1 MTDMTA
7 IDIDDTRTQIIARIP
22 APDETGGL
30 DLFVDMLWSKKS
42 ATGEYQIIEPKTE
55 ADAHALAQPVQ
66 SKSPG
71 LFRRT
76 LGRVKAAISKA
87 VATVREA
94 TQWLFHDVPNPHL
107 IQRFRNR
114 FFGYKGKHHTAA
126 AWYGRQRSTSA
137 AVVITRER
145 RMRAQQTSRTKEG
158 VLSSYFPLPEYWV
171 SHMVGLIETIREEHS
186 IFHPSTGRHWEC
198 S

>member
-1 MTDMTA
+1 MTIME
-7 IDIDDTRTQIIARIP
+7 IDDTEVIQRRAIL
-22 APDETGGL
+22 PDETGGIE
-30 DLFVDMLWSKKS
+30 LFVTMLAKKDATSEHQIVKAS
-42 ATGEYQIIEPKTE
+42 AK
-55 ADAHALAQPVQ
+55 PVVRR
-66 SKSPG
+66 SPG
-71 LFRRT
+71 LLRRT

-94 TQWLFHDVPNPHL
+94 TAWLFSEIPNPKL
-107 IQRFRNR
+107 ITRFRNR
-114 FFGYKGKHHTAA
+114 FFGYKGKHHTAS
-126 AWYGRQRSTSA
+126 AWYGRQRSTAA

-171 SHMVGLIETIREEHS
+171 SHMAGLIQVIRDEHS